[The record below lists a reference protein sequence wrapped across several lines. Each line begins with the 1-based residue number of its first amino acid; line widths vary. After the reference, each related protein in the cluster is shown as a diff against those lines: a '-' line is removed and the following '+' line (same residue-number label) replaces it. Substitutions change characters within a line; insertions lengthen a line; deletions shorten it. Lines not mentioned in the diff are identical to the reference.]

1 MYKKV
6 ILAIAN
12 VLYMLVVTKSY
23 KKSYV
28 HQDLWILAN
37 FSYLTIACGDNQ
49 FFCCK
54 FWLIVTPACSISII
68 REELGQGGVYEG
80 YKRGE
85 KFGGKG
91 SRLWFFLKSLVQ
103 YYILREIAAMVG

>member
-1 MYKKV
+1 M
-6 ILAIAN
+6 
-12 VLYMLVVTKSY
+12 
-23 KKSYV
+23 
-28 HQDLWILAN
+28 
-37 FSYLTIACGDNQ
+37 TIACGDNQ

-103 YYILREIAAMVG
+103 YYILREIAAMVRSKVEVIGLCSHFRPWPFLGLDRL

>member
-23 KKSYV
+23 KKSCV

-37 FSYLTIACGDNQ
+37 FSYMTIACGDNQ

-68 REELGQGGVYEG
+68 REELGQGECMRGIREDKNLQEKGAG
-80 YKRGE
+80 YG
-85 KFGGKG
+85 FSSNPWFNTIYCGK
-91 SRLWFFLKSLVQ
+91 
-103 YYILREIAAMVG
+103 